1 MSTNETVN
9 SIIATIDKSILLGA
23 AFDCM
28 SESGKQKF
36 IDKLTKIINEHS
48 INETSN

>member
-1 MSTNETVN
+1 MSTTDTVN
-9 SIIATIDKSILLGA
+9 KILAIIDKSILLGA
-23 AFDCM
+23 AYDCM

-48 INETSN
+48 TNDTGN